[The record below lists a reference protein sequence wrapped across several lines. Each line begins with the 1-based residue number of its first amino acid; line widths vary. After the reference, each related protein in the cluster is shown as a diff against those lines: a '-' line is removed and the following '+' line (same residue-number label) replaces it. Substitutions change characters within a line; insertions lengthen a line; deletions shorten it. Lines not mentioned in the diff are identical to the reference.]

1 MVHLN
6 KYDGESKKW
15 SERWEE
21 ELERP
26 LETAE
31 VEGADRFEFSLA
43 LHAGGGGGG
52 GGGARSSSLTLVVG
66 APGVPGSL
74 SLSSS
79 GHVYVFVFNTS
90 SEISSVV
97 LSQRQM
103 LHASS
108 SAGYFGFSVSVSL
121 RTIAVGDP
129 FNGKCDVCVLCV
141 DLRCGLVIGQDVVWL
156 VLVCACTNHYINCR
170 GGVAI
175 REDGR

>member
-6 KYDGESKKW
+6 KYDRESKQW

-52 GGGARSSSLTLVVG
+52 GARSSSLTLVVG

-79 GHVYVFVFNTS
+79 GHVYMFVLDTS

-103 LHASS
+103 LNALS

-129 FNGKCDVCVLCV
+129 FNGKRDVM
-141 DLRCGLVIGQDVVWL
+141 
-156 VLVCACTNHYINCR
+156 
-170 GGVAI
+170 
-175 REDGR
+175 